1 MRLLVPLA
9 LAGCSGFDPDGT
21 WVLTRSAETTD
32 DGQVVVDYPLDLDG
46 STYTASLR
54 VEAPSAWLVDTEDGP
69 GGTVVLEDGP
79 YPFVREEKGVYRVTG
94 VGTGMVCEA
103 DVGTGALMV
112 CEVDFGGGF
121 SIALEY
127 ER

>member
-1 MRLLVPLA
+1 MMEEGPGAAPVGFDAEGHTLIDRPA
-9 LAGCSGFDPDGT
+9 RAGFDPDGT
-21 WVLTRSAETTD
+21 WVLTRSAETTG

-79 YPFVREEKGVYRVTG
+79 YPFVREE
-94 VGTGMVCEA
+94 
-103 DVGTGALMV
+103 
-112 CEVDFGGGF
+112 
-121 SIALEY
+121 
-127 ER
+127 